1 MPRSLPATRQ
11 PVFWAALA
19 FAAGILLGTYAWR
32 PPLWWIAAAAA
43 FLGAAA
49 YFLRRR
55 FAAAVALA
63 LGAFVGMGALSVEL
77 AGAAGDPNELAAFCE
92 RGPVTVTGHVLRDGT
107 LRQGAFGSPQQTID
121 LEAESA
127 VDEQGRVARGGIRLT
142 AYYPANQPPAVFRYG
157 QRIRFRAP
165 LRRPRNYG
173 NPGAMDMRG
182 YLRRRGIDAV
192 GSMKAA
198 EIELLEGRGGS

>member
-1 MPRSLPATRQ
+1 MHIIGGLMPRSLPATRQ

-19 FAAGILLGTYAWR
+19 FAAGILLGAYAWR

-77 AGAAGDPNELAAFCE
+77 ASAAGDPNELAAFCE
-92 RGPVTVTGHVLRDGT
+92 RGPVTVTGYLLRDGT
-107 LRQGAFGSPQQTID
+107 SAPGRVRQPATDALTSRPSP
-121 LEAESA
+121 LSMNKAAWRRVESA
-127 VDEQGRVARGGIRLT
+127 
-142 AYYPANQPPAVFRYG
+142 
-157 QRIRFRAP
+157 
-165 LRRPRNYG
+165 
-173 NPGAMDMRG
+173 
-182 YLRRRGIDAV
+182 
-192 GSMKAA
+192 
-198 EIELLEGRGGS
+198 